1 MKRIVSLILIVSM
14 LFSVLPGMAAAEE
27 DTGHSGMLPAF
38 PGAEG
43 GGMYT
48 TGGRGGAVYEVTTLA
63 DSGPGS
69 LREAVSQN
77 DTTVVFKVGGTI
89 HLEAPLVITGSNLTL
104 AGQTAPG
111 EGITVSDYW
120 TTFQADNI
128 IVRHMR
134 FRLGDKH
141 PSEDD
146 VFGGRYHKN
155 IIIDHCSFTWSVDE
169 VLSMYVNENTT
180 VQWSVIAESMLMT
193 THQKGRHGY
202 AGIWGGNNTSFHH
215 NIIAHN
221 VSRNPRFAGAPG
233 FNTESYN
240 NVVYNWGFFSAYG
253 GEEGNYNLMNNYYKY
268 GPNTYRSVRDQLFL
282 DVSAN
287 TRLHVD
293 GNIVDGYP
301 EITADNW
308 LGVGTLANPESKLES
323 PVVMTNPSPMDD
335 AETAYDRVLAEAG
348 AVLPRRDA
356 IDARIVNDVKNR
368 SGQHINSQK
377 EVGGYVEFEEV
388 LSTLADDDHDGM
400 PNEWEITQGLNP
412 NDASDRNKIHESG
425 YTHLEMYLNSIAG
438 NGSANPVVSID
449 SPSNHAIT
457 TEGSSMEIV
466 ASASDPDGTI
476 SKVEFYQN
484 DIKLGEDDNAP
495 YSLTW
500 DNVKDGTHYLTVR
513 AIDDT
518 GTATQSNNVSVH
530 VNKEGNVA
538 PWTSTDIGEPGI
550 AGHTQLDAADTE
562 VTVKSSGDI
571 AGTSDH
577 FHYAYQTLE
586 GNGEIIARVDH
597 VTATDD
603 GAEAGVMIRG
613 SLDASS
619 PFVALM
625 TSYVKGGQKAVQ
637 LTRETEGADVS
648 FQEPE
653 TFITLPYWVKLV
665 RLGDQVTS
673 LVSKDGADWSVV
685 NTIDFP
691 VSSNVY
697 VGLAADAS
705 KPDDD
710 VNKLNTSVFSGAAV
724 QQLDADFPSAPT
736 ELIAE
741 AGPKSVVLNWNEVNH
756 AASYSV
762 FRAEI
767 SGGPYTELQSGITS
781 ASYTDPDLTVGK
793 TYYYVVKAV
802 NDKGTSFSS
811 EEAHAVPKGELETIE
826 FIHDDYEGLE
836 VNQTPPGYAV
846 LPDPQDADH
855 RVEVAEVPSGT
866 TGNTT
871 TKSLKLYDNAPGTTQ
886 FIRSFQPQ
894 LGSFVL
900 ETDLMSPSWPGT
912 AYVLQLQNNAGN
924 RTPLSIEIRKPAAPA
939 AEDSYTLVYKR
950 DGVDHKLMDAPANN
964 QWYNLKIT
972 ANVAMQKADIYIDH
986 VRVAD
991 NIPFQADV
999 LTDGIGRILAKTPGT
1014 GKGTIYYDNL
1024 RLYVEPVAAPKGLTA
1039 QPGNGMVRLNWDEA
1053 EGASTYNIKRS
1064 TGEESAYEPI
1074 ASEVAGTSFID
1085 DSVVNGT
1092 TYHYVVTALGASGES
1107 GPSNKVEVTPSEDAV
1122 KPEAP
1127 EELQGKPR
1135 DAQAE
1140 LAWQPVEQ
1148 ASHYTVKR
1156 SVQADGPFT
1165 TVAAKLTQPSF
1176 RDGGL
1181 DNGTTYYYVVS
1192 ATSIGGEGADSA
1204 PVAITPSRALSTPE
1218 PVVKPQPN
1226 SIAMEWQ
1233 PIEGAETY
1241 QIKRSTGSNGTYEV
1255 IAEGQSR
1262 TSYTDTGL
1270 ANGVPY
1276 YYKITAVSGN
1286 THSLESA
1293 PAGARPSADDGTPP
1307 SPTGLHAEPEDGAIS
1322 LTWEGVQG
1330 ADSYAVKRSESPDG
1344 PFASVAAEVT
1354 ETSYTDSGLSNGK
1367 TYYYVVTANNEA
1379 GEGMSSV
1386 SVFETPAVILTV
1398 ASNGSGEFERVQDAI
1413 DASPDNTILPTIIR
1427 IKDGVY
1433 REKLNVPSS
1442 KTHLRMIGESREGTI
1457 LVYGDSAST
1466 LDGNGNPLGT
1476 SNSYSFRVQ
1485 TNDFTAEHLTI
1496 QNDAGDNAG
1505 QAVALFARGDRL
1517 VFRDISLKGWQDTLY
1532 VNDGRQYYVD
1542 SYIEG
1547 DVDFIFGNAAALFE
1561 NSIIHSLSNGY
1572 VTAASTAEGKTG
1584 YVFLN
1589 SRITAEP
1596 GLTGKVALGRPWR
1609 PNAHV
1614 AYINS
1619 YMDDHIS
1626 PAGWNNWS
1634 NADNEKTARFA
1645 EYASYGPGANAKG
1658 RSNWSTQLTA
1668 GEAERYL
1675 PAQHFAGSDAWNPT
1689 LNVSLVQAN
1698 RDLASLSVNG
1708 KPLSGFN
1715 SSQKNYEVEVKAGS
1729 ALPLV
1734 SAEAVSERSIVEVKQ
1749 TAAVPGQ
1756 AVVKVT
1762 GQDGGVKSY
1771 IINFRAETVRDTTP
1785 PVLRLQ
1791 VNKPVLK
1798 ENANKM
1804 ETIRVTADA
1813 TDQGTGVAS
1822 VKLISITSSQ
1832 PDKGKGHGN
1841 KSPDIQGA
1849 AYGTADFE
1857 FKLRA
1862 ERTGKGKGQDR
1873 VYTITYE
1880 AADRAGNTSR
1890 SSIKVVV
1897 KR

>member
-14 LFSVLPGMAAAEE
+14 LFSILPGMAAAE
-27 DTGHSGMLPAF
+27 DTGTAGALPAF

-77 DTTVVFKVGGTI
+77 DTTVVFRVGGTI
-89 HLEAPLVITGSNLTL
+89 HLESPLVISSSNITL

-221 VSRNPRFAGAPG
+221 VSRNPRFAGSPG

-240 NVVYNWGFFSAYG
+240 NIVYNWGFFSAYG

-287 TRLHVD
+287 TRLYVG
-293 GNIVDGYP
+293 GNIVDGFP

-308 LGVGTLANPESKLES
+308 LGVGSLANPESKLES
-323 PVVMTNPSPMDD
+323 PVVMANPTVMDD

-377 EVGGYVEFEEV
+377 EVGGYLEFEEV
-388 LSTLADDDHDGM
+388 LSTLEDDDHDGM
-400 PNEWEITQGLNP
+400 PSDWEIAQGLNP
-412 NDASDRNKIHESG
+412 NDASDRNGIHESG

-438 NGSANPVVSID
+438 NGSASPAASID
-449 SPSNHAIT
+449 SPSNHTIA
-457 TEGSSMEIV
+457 TEGSSIEIA

-484 DIKLGEDDNAP
+484 DIKLGEDDSAP
-495 YSLTW
+495 YSITW

-518 GTATQSNNVSVH
+518 GTASQSNNVTVH
-530 VNKEGNVA
+530 VNKEGSIS
-538 PWTSTDIGEPGI
+538 PWTSTDIGTPGI
-550 AGHTQLDAADTE
+550 AGHTQLGAAETD
-562 VTVKSSGDI
+562 VTVKSAGDI
-571 AGTSDH
+571 AGASDR

-586 GNGEIIARVDH
+586 GNGEIVARVDH

-603 GAEAGVMIRG
+603 GAEAGVMIRE
-613 SLDASS
+613 SLDDSS

-625 TSYVKGGQKAVQ
+625 TSYVKGGQKTLG
-637 LTRETEGADVS
+637 LTRETEGGDVS
-648 FQEPE
+648 IQEPE
-653 TFITLPYWVKLV
+653 AFITLPYWVKMV
-665 RLGDQVTS
+665 RLGDQITS
-673 LVSKDGADWSVV
+673 LVSKDGTNWTVMNAV
-685 NTIDFP
+685 DFP
-691 VSSNVY
+691 MSSTVY
-697 VGLAADAS
+697 LGLAADAS
-705 KPDDD
+705 KPDDEVD
-710 VNKLNTSVFSGAAV
+710 KLNTSVFSDATV
-724 QQLDADFPSAPT
+724 RQLDADFPLAPAN
-736 ELIAE
+736 LLAE
-741 AGPKSVVLNWNEVNH
+741 SGPKSVVLSWDEVDN
-756 AASYSV
+756 ALSYSV
-762 FRAEI
+762 FRADI
-767 SGGPYTELQSGITS
+767 PGGPYTELVKGITTS
-781 ASYTDPDLTVGK
+781 SYTDPDLTVGK
-793 TYYYVVKAV
+793 TYYYVVKAE
-802 NDKGTSFSS
+802 NDKGISFFSA
-811 EEAHAVPKGELETIE
+811 EAHAVPEGELETIE
-826 FIHDDYEGLE
+826 YINDDYEEVE

-846 LPDPQDADH
+846 LPDPRDADH
-855 RVEVAEVPSGT
+855 NVEVAEVPSGT
-866 TGNTT
+866 TGNTSI
-871 TKSLKLYDNAPGTTQ
+871 KALKLYDNAPGTTQ
-886 FIRSFQPQ
+886 FVRPFQPQ

-900 ETDLMSPSWPGT
+900 ETDIMSPSWPGT
-912 AYVLQLQNNAGN
+912 AYVLQLQNSSGN

-939 AEDSYTLVYKR
+939 AEDTYTLVYKR
-950 DGVDHKLMDAPANN
+950 DGVDHKLIDAPANH

-972 ANVAMQKADIYIDH
+972 ANVAAQKADIYIDN

-991 NIPFQADV
+991 NVPFQADV

-1024 RLYVEPVAAPKGLTA
+1024 RLYVEPVATPKGLTA
-1039 QPGNGMVRLNWDEA
+1039 QPGNGMVRLNWEEA
-1053 EGASTYNIKRS
+1053 EGASTYNVKRS
-1064 TGEESAYEPI
+1064 SGEEAEYELI
-1074 ASEVAGTSFID
+1074 ASEVASNTFVD
-1085 DSVVNGT
+1085 ESVANGT
-1092 TYHYVVTALGASGES
+1092 TYYYVVTASGASGES
-1107 GPSNKVEVTPSEDAV
+1107 GPSNRVEVTPSEDAV

-1127 EELQGKPR
+1127 QELQAKSR
-1135 DAQAE
+1135 NAQAD
-1140 LAWQPVEQ
+1140 LHWQPVEQ
-1148 ASHYTVKR
+1148 ASYYTVKR
-1156 SVQADGPFT
+1156 GVQAEGPFT
-1165 TVAAKLTQPSF
+1165 TVAAKTTEPSYQ
-1176 RDGGL
+1176 DGGL

-1192 ATSIGGEGADSA
+1192 ATGIGGEGADSTPA
-1204 PVAITPSRALSTPE
+1204 AVTPSRALSTPE
-1218 PVVKPQPN
+1218 PIVKSQP
-1226 SIAMEWQ
+1226 SSVEIQWQ
-1233 PIEGAETY
+1233 PIEGAATY
-1241 QIKRSTGSNGTYEV
+1241 QIKRSTALDGTYEV
-1255 IAEGQSR
+1255 VAEGQSG
-1262 TSYTDTGL
+1262 TSYTDTEL
-1270 ANGVPY
+1270 MNGSPY
-1276 YYKITAVSGN
+1276 YYKVTAVN
-1286 THSLESA
+1286 EDTHSLDSA
-1293 PAGARPSADDGTPP
+1293 PTGTRPSADDGTP
-1307 SPTGLHAEPEDGAIS
+1307 SPPAGIHAEPDDGEIILSWDA
-1322 LTWEGVQG
+1322 VQG
-1330 ADSYAVKRSESPDG
+1330 ANSYAVKRSESPAG
-1344 PFASVAAEVT
+1344 PFTSVAAELNGV
-1354 ETSYTDSGLSNGK
+1354 SYTDSGLTNGSI
-1367 TYYYVVTANNEA
+1367 YYYMVTASNEA
-1379 GEGMSSV
+1379 GEGLPSV
-1386 SVFETPAVILTV
+1386 PVSEIPATTLTV
-1398 ASNGSGEFERVQDAI
+1398 ASDGSAQFEQVQDAI
-1413 DASPDNTILPTIIR
+1413 DASPNNATVPTVIR
-1427 IKDGVY
+1427 IKDGIY

-1442 KTHLRMIGESREGTI
+1442 KTHLRMVGESREGTI

-1517 VFRDISLKGWQDTLY
+1517 VFRDVSLKGWQDTLY

-1572 VTAASTAEGKTG
+1572 VTAASTAEGKPG

-1609 PNAHV
+1609 AHANV

-1626 PAGWNNWS
+1626 PTGWNNWS
-1634 NADNEKTARFA
+1634 NVDNEKTARFT
-1645 EYASYGPGANAKG
+1645 EYASFGPGANAKE
-1658 RSNWSTQLTA
+1658 RYHWSTQLTA
-1668 GEAERYL
+1668 AEAEDYL
-1675 PAQHFAGSDAWNPT
+1675 PAQHFAGPDNWNPS
-1689 LNVSLVQAN
+1689 LDVPLVSTN
-1698 RDLASLSVNG
+1698 RDLASLSVDG
-1708 KPLSGFN
+1708 RLLAGFN
-1715 SSQKNYEVEVKAGS
+1715 PAQKNYEVEVKAGS
-1729 ALPLV
+1729 KLPVV
-1734 SAEAVSERSIVEVKQ
+1734 SADAASERSVVEVEQ
-1749 TAAVPGQ
+1749 AAAIPGQ
-1756 AVVKVT
+1756 AMVKVT
-1762 GQDGGVKSY
+1762 GQDGGVKTYTIS
-1771 IINFRAETVRDTTP
+1771 FTTQSVKDTTP
-1785 PVLRLQ
+1785 PVLRLE
-1791 VNKPVLK
+1791 VNKPILK
-1798 ENANKM
+1798 ANANKM
-1804 ETIRVTADA
+1804 ETIRVKADA
-1813 TDQGTGVAS
+1813 TDQETGVAS
-1822 VKLISITSSQ
+1822 VKLVSITSNQ
-1832 PDKGKGHGN
+1832 PDKGKDHGN

-1849 AYGTADFE
+1849 TYGTPDFE

-1880 AADRAGNTSR
+1880 AVDKAGNKTR
-1890 SSIKVVV
+1890 STVKVIV